1 MAHSRP
7 CVSAMG
13 KPLLGYGRAILFCS
27 ATRWEIRRERVII
40 IVVRIEN
47 DLVPPEGGGGSPQT
61 NPQALSA
68 GTTNNTKKT
77 EKKADNN
84 STLISGWWGERSSEK
99 SLEITHS
106 DPQSLSLYVENKVIS
121 ELPYSESDKSI
132 VSDATSFQVND
143 FYFPKDL
150 C

>member
-1 MAHSRP
+1 MAGNP
-7 CVSAMG
+7 
-13 KPLLGYGRAILFCS
+13 ILFS
-27 ATRWEIRRERVII
+27 DPLGDTPGTGDNNSGAYR
-40 IVVRIEN
+40 N